1 MYKETED
8 HMQRGRGLCLLTYQL
23 VSGGVKSTVG
33 AGKAT
38 GEAVE
43 QTGREDNVDFIWGK
57 IWE

>member
-8 HMQRGRGLCLLTYQL
+8 HMQREQGLCLLTYQL

-38 GEAVE
+38 GKAVE
-43 QTGREDNVDFIWGK
+43 QTGREDNMDFMWGK
-57 IWE
+57 IWK